1 MSEKNLT
8 PYFLA
13 IGPLLLVGAYM
24 NWPAAD
30 VIGNRGMQS
39 LADASDTLMPLLIVA
54 TLGTLMVLGGL
65 YLLIGEMMH
74 NAIGLNKQLLSIA
87 SVLVALTMAFFIV
100 GMGSNVSVINAED
113 AKVDEADESFAFES
127 EEDKVESQ
135 NIAFETGNTVWQMS
149 PVTWGLS
156 MILVGLVSF
165 MIKRPESTMDYALPA
180 LMPVG
185 TLFLSIP
192 IINSPTL
199 FGNVFPIVL
208 LTHLVLGGLM
218 LAGKLA
224 VPRASSTDE

>member
-74 NAIGLNKQLLSIA
+74 NAIGLNKQLLSLA

-127 EEDKVESQ
+127 EEDKGDFAPMEGEYGDLIQWNGANLSHG
-135 NIAFETGNTVWQMS
+135 NKLNETNQTRISFDFRV
-149 PVTWGLS
+149 LS
-156 MILVGLVSF
+156 KKIYDTSTPKNSKSKNKSF
-165 MIKRPESTMDYALPA
+165 TIGDYYD
-180 LMPVG
+180 
-185 TLFLSIP
+185 TF
-192 IINSPTL
+192 
-199 FGNVFPIVL
+199 
-208 LTHLVLGGLM
+208 
-218 LAGKLA
+218 K
-224 VPRASSTDE
+224 